1 MPILHAVYSYKL
13 LNSANLSKKQKQMI
27 KASVSKIDY
36 NKMKEQLR
44 EVFTNNV
51 GNLLPKND
59 LSEEKIKV
67 VVSNDVYYAKEYNK

>member
-1 MPILHAVYSYKL
+1 
-13 LNSANLSKKQKQMI
+13 MI

-36 NKMKEQLR
+36 NTMKEQLR

-59 LSEEKIKV
+59 LSEEKINV

>member
-1 MPILHAVYSYKL
+1 MPTLHAVYSYKL
-13 LNSANLSKKQKQMI
+13 SNSANLSKKQKQMI

-36 NKMKEQLR
+36 NTMKEQLR

-51 GNLLPKND
+51 GNLLLKND

>member
-1 MPILHAVYSYKL
+1 MPILQAVYSYKL

-36 NKMKEQLR
+36 NTMKEQLR

>member
-1 MPILHAVYSYKL
+1 MPILHPAYSYKL

-36 NKMKEQLR
+36 NTIKEQLR

-51 GNLLPKND
+51 DNLLPKND
-59 LSEEKIKV
+59 LSEEKIEV
-67 VVSNDVYYAKEYNK
+67 GASNDVYYAKEYNN